1 MEVVQDKGFE
11 TALQTSIDV
20 LLQLQSHRQRE
31 RARKLERES
40 AGTGAGAVQQR
51 RFSRERIWRE
61 KGKIVTSRIV
71 SSQSRKSRF

>member
-1 MEVVQDKGFE
+1 MSLGAAVFVAAFRLTYSVSCAAE
-11 TALQTSIDV
+11 
-20 LLQLQSHRQRE
+20 RE
-31 RARKLERES
+31 RTRKLERES
-40 AGTGAGAVQQR
+40 AGTVAGAVQQR